1 MPQGKTT
8 KFMESVIFGLYNY
21 ASSRR
26 EAYLL
31 LQLFKT
37 ALREEVR
44 QVPQKRGGGGGGP
57 GRRRWSSPPPRR
69 HVAVRPGWRVAME
82 PGAVF
87 SLPPTETV
95 PDT

>member
-57 GRRRWSSPPPRR
+57 GRPRLSPPSPRR
-69 HVAVRPGWRVAME
+69 VAVRPGWRVAME